1 MFHYLS
7 SFVLVFLL
15 SFTHHVSGFVHIEI
29 LDDLDRTVSL
39 PSPAQRIVSLAP
51 SITETLFAIGA
62 GNQVV
67 GVTDYCNHPEE
78 ATSKSRVGGITNP
91 NIETIV
97 SLRPGLIILSMEGN
111 VREDFDKLLSF
122 GIPVFVTNPRTLQG
136 IHKSIEDLGIL
147 TGKTEEAAQLV
158 HSMKAREESVIRA
171 VPQRKK
177 KTLLIVS
184 LQPLIVVGGGTYLS
198 ELIRLAGGM
207 NLASSASSTYPMYS
221 RETVVAEDP
230 DVLIIMSDILSDQ
243 SMLLTLFP
251 EWKML
256 TAVQSNQIYRV
267 DADIV
272 TRPGPRAVDGLESL
286 YKIFHKEQQ

>member
-1 MFHYLS
+1 MLHYLS
-7 SFVLVFLL
+7 SFVLAFLL
-15 SFTHHVSGFVHIEI
+15 SFTHHASGLVHIAI

-39 PSPAQRIVSLAP
+39 PSPAQSIVSLAP
-51 SITETLFAIGA
+51 SITETLFAIRA

-67 GVTDYCNHPEE
+67 GVTDYCNYPEE

-97 SLRPGLIILSMEGN
+97 SLRPDLIILSMEGN

-158 HSMKAREESVIRA
+158 HSMQAREESVIRA

-207 NLASSASSTYPMYS
+207 NLAISASSTYPMYS

-230 DVLIIMSDILSDQ
+230 DVLIIMSDILTDQ

-251 EWKML
+251 EWEVL
-256 TAVQSNQIYRV
+256 TAVQSNQIYGV

-286 YKIFHKEQQ
+286 YQILHEGQ